1 MTFNKGTKALV
12 HTAVTTALVLAASVA
27 TAQTANTL
35 TQQREQQQEQQR
47 QEQERQRQE
56 QERQRQEQERQ
67 QQQQQQQQQRQGIA
81 QGVDLPNVPVYA
93 LTSDNAIYVLR
104 TGASNYVRLGRV
116 EAEGGNL
123 IGMDFRPADGKLYA
137 VTDLGAIY
145 TIPISQ
151 SSVGQAQR
159 VSIMN
164 PRFTGGFEMLF
175 DFNPVANAIRV
186 AGSNDQNLAVVNGT
200 DGSNLSTTVAQTKF
214 AYTTGDVNF
223 GQDPELSGGSYTNNF
238 RGATTTIFY
247 AIDHDKDTLVTIAD
261 KTATGSSNTGG
272 GKLQTIG
279 NLVDQSGNRV
289 NLSPTADIDIYTD
302 KSGKN
307 FLVGQA
313 TRLLFSIDLS
323 QINPNL
329 QVGKTQTVVVKWG
342 PPAALPGS
350 SEPLPLTGG
359 VFDVALPIAQ

>member
-1 MTFNKGTKALV
+1 MTFNKATKGLV
-12 HTAVTTALVLAASVA
+12 HTAVATALVLAATAA
-27 TAQTANTL
+27 TAQTASTL
-35 TQQREQQQEQQR
+35 TTTTSSYQS
-47 QEQERQRQE
+47 
-56 QERQRQEQERQ
+56 
-67 QQQQQQQQQRQGIA
+67 QGRGVA
-81 QGVDLPNVPVYA
+81 QGVTLPANVPVYA

-104 TGASNYVRLGRV
+104 PGASNYVRLGRV
-116 EAEGGNL
+116 ETEGGNL
-123 IGMDFRPADGKLYA
+123 IGMDFRVADGKLYA
-137 VTDLGAIY
+137 LTDLGGLY
-145 TIPISQ
+145 TIPITQ
-151 SSVGQAQR
+151 YSVGTAKR
-159 VSIMN
+159 VSTMN

-223 GQDPELSGGSYTNNF
+223 GQDPELSGGAYTNNIA
-238 RGATTTIFY
+238 GATTTLFY

-279 NLVDQSGNRV
+279 SLVDVNGNKV
-289 NLSPTADIDIYTD
+289 NLSPTTDFDIYTD
-302 KSGKN
+302 KAGKN
-307 FLVGQA
+307 YLVGQT

-323 QINPNL
+323 QVNTSL
-329 QVGKTQTVVVKWG
+329 AVGQTQKIVVKWG

-350 SEPLPLTGG
+350 TAPLTGG
-359 VFDVALPIAQ
+359 VWDIALPIAQ